1 MSPNIEVFLLSC
13 FPGQYKAWP
22 THHITSVKQ
31 RQTLFPYHLTQ
42 TEHTSDTDR
51 KNKAR
56 GCIRSPVPR
65 LFSVIQ
71 TKSAA
76 PHKGIDIIAL
86 LSSHTERLLSG
97 RTTLLNAGGFIH
109 KWQEIMWGLS
119 RTIFPLLFYFCWQ
132 LHCFKCQKAWWDR
145 IL

>member
-1 MSPNIEVFLLSC
+1 M
-13 FPGQYKAWP
+13 
-22 THHITSVKQ
+22 TSVKQ
-31 RQTLFPYHLTQ
+31 RKTLFPYHLTQ
-42 TEHTSDTDR
+42 TEYTSDTDR

-56 GCIRSPVPR
+56 GCIRTPVPI

-71 TKSAA
+71 TKSAV

-109 KWQEIMWGLS
+109 K
-119 RTIFPLLFYFCWQ
+119 
-132 LHCFKCQKAWWDR
+132 
-145 IL
+145 